1 MSPLES
7 MMRPLVRLLNR
18 NIQDSIEARS
28 LCDKLDG
35 QLVAIGVRDTGLT
48 VYFFMQDGEIDLR
61 TDADRDPDAAV
72 TGSLI
77 GLARM
82 ATGGGEDM
90 IRSGSIEL
98 SGDALTAQ
106 AFQKLL
112 ERAKPDIEEEL
123 SGVIGDS
130 AAFRAGELAR
140 GFGRWSKSA
149 RETMG
154 QNIREYLQEESREV
168 PSRAEVDAFG
178 DDVNTLRD
186 DVERLAA
193 KVARLKDRAQ

>member
-7 MMRPLVRLLNR
+7 MMRPLARLLNR
-18 NIQDSIEARS
+18 NIQDSIEARA

-35 QLVAIGVRDTGLT
+35 QVVAVGVRDTGLT
-48 VYFFMQDGEIDLR
+48 IYFVIENSEIDLR
-61 TDADRDPDAAV
+61 MSTERDPDAAV

-77 GLARM
+77 GLASM
-82 ATGGGEDM
+82 AAGGGEDM

-98 SGDALTAQ
+98 TGDALTAQ

-130 AAFRAGELAR
+130 AAYRAGELAR
-140 GFGRWSKSA
+140 GLSRWSKSA

-154 QNIREYLQEESREV
+154 QNVREYLQEEAREL
-168 PSRAEVDAFG
+168 PSRSEVESFSN
-178 DDVNTLRD
+178 DVNTLRD

-193 KVARLKDRAQ
+193 KVQRLKDQGR

>member
-7 MMRPLVRLLNR
+7 MMRPLARLLNR
-18 NIQDSIEARS
+18 NIQDSIEARA

-35 QLVAIGVRDTGLT
+35 QVVAVGVRDTGLT
-48 VYFFMQDGEIDLR
+48 IYFVIENGEIDLR
-61 TDADRDPDAAV
+61 MSTERDPDAAV

-77 GLARM
+77 GLASM
-82 ATGGGEDM
+82 AAGGGEDM

-98 SGDALTAQ
+98 TGDALTAQ

-130 AAFRAGELAR
+130 AAYRAGELAR
-140 GFGRWSKSA
+140 ALSRWSKSA

-154 QNIREYLQEESREV
+154 QNVREYLQEEAREL
-168 PSRAEVDAFG
+168 PSRSEVESFSN
-178 DDVNTLRD
+178 DVNTLRD

-193 KVARLKDRAQ
+193 KVQRLKDQGR

>member
-18 NIQDSIEARS
+18 NVQDSIEARA

-35 QLVAIGVRDTGLT
+35 QVVAIGVRDTSLI
-48 VYFFMQDGEIDLR
+48 VYFVMKDGEIDLR
-61 TDADRDPDAAV
+61 TDTELDPDAAV

-77 GLARM
+77 GLAQM

-112 ERAKPDIEEEL
+112 ERAKPDFEEEL
-123 SGVIGDS
+123 SGIVGDS
-130 AAFRAGELAR
+130 AAYRAGELAR
-140 GFGRWSKSA
+140 GLSRWGKSA

-168 PSRAEVDAFG
+168 PSRAEVEAFG
-178 DDVNTLRD
+178 ADVNALRD

-193 KVARLKDRAQ
+193 KVARLKDQAQ

>member
-7 MMRPLVRLLNR
+7 IMQPLARVLNR
-18 NIQDSIEARS
+18 NISDSIEGRQ
-28 LCDKLDG
+28 LCEKLDG
-35 QLVAIGVRDTGLT
+35 QIVAIGVRDTSLA
-48 VYFFMQDGEIDLR
+48 VYFVIADGGIELR
-61 TDADRDPDAAV
+61 TDALREPDAAV
-72 TGSLI
+72 TGSII

-90 IRSGSIEL
+90 IREGSVEL

-112 ERAKPDIEEEL
+112 EHAKPDIEEEL
-123 SGVIGDS
+123 SGVIGDA
-130 AAFRAGELAR
+130 AAFRAGELVR
-140 GFGRWSKSA
+140 SFSRWGESV
-149 RETMG
+149 RDTMG
-154 QNIREYLQEESREV
+154 QNIKEYLQEEAREV

-178 DDVNTLRD
+178 KDVNTLRD

-193 KVARLKDRAQ
+193 RVRRLKEQG

>member
-7 MMRPLVRLLNR
+7 IMQPLARVLNR
-18 NIQDSIEARS
+18 NISDSIEGRQ
-28 LCDKLDG
+28 LCEKLDG
-35 QLVAIGVRDTGLT
+35 QVIAIGVRDTSLA
-48 VYFFMQDGEIDLR
+48 VYFVIADGRIELR
-61 TDADRDPDAAV
+61 TDTGQEPDAAV
-72 TGSLI
+72 TGSII

-90 IRSGSIEL
+90 IREGSVEL

-112 ERAKPDIEEEL
+112 QRAKPDIEEEL
-123 SGVIGDS
+123 SGVIGDA
-130 AAFRAGELAR
+130 AAFRAGELLR
-140 GFGRWSKSA
+140 GLSRWGESV

-154 QNIREYLQEESREV
+154 QNIKEYLQEEAREV

-178 DDVNTLRD
+178 KDVNTLRD

-193 KVARLKDRAQ
+193 RVRRLKEQS

>member
-7 MMRPLVRLLNR
+7 MMRPLARLLNR
-18 NIQDSIEARS
+18 NIRDSIEARA

-35 QLVAIGVRDTGLT
+35 QVVAIGVRDTALT
-48 VYFFMQDGEIDLR
+48 VYFVMEKGEIDLR
-61 TDADRDPDAAV
+61 TEVERDPDAAV

-77 GLARM
+77 GLTSM
-82 ATGGGEDM
+82 AAGGGEDM

-123 SGVIGDS
+123 SGVIGDT
-130 AAFRAGELAR
+130 AAYRAGELAR
-140 GFGRWSKSA
+140 GLGRWSKAA

-154 QNIREYLQEESREV
+154 QNIREYLQEESREL
-168 PSRAEVDAFG
+168 PSRSEVEAFG
-178 DDVNTLRD
+178 GDVNTLRD

-193 KVARLKDRAQ
+193 RVQRLKDRDR

>member
-7 MMRPLVRLLNR
+7 MMRPLARLLNR
-18 NIQDSIEARS
+18 NIRDSIEARA

-35 QLVAIGVRDTGLT
+35 QVVAIGVRDTALT
-48 VYFFMQDGEIDLR
+48 VYFVIGDGEIDIR
-61 TDADRDPDAAV
+61 TDTERDPDAAV
-72 TGSLI
+72 TGSII
-77 GLARM
+77 GLGQM
-82 ATGGGEDM
+82 AAGGGEDM

-123 SGVIGDS
+123 SGVIGDT
-130 AAFRAGELAR
+130 AAYRAGELAR
-140 GFGRWSKSA
+140 GLSRWGKSA

-154 QNIREYLQEESREV
+154 ENIREYLQEEAREV
-168 PSRAEVDAFG
+168 PSRSEVEAFG
-178 DDVNTLRD
+178 NDVSTLRD

-193 KVARLKDRAQ
+193 RVQRLKGQDR

>member
-7 MMRPLVRLLNR
+7 MMQPLARVLNR
-18 NIQDSIEARS
+18 NIADSIEGRA
-28 LCDKLDG
+28 LCEKLDG
-35 QLVAIGVRDTGLT
+35 QVVAIGIRDTALS
-48 VYFFMQDGEIDLR
+48 VYFVIADGKIELTTGSER
-61 TDADRDPDAAV
+61 EPDAAV
-72 TGSLI
+72 TGSII

-90 IRSGSIEL
+90 IRDGAIEL

-112 ERAKPDIEEEL
+112 ERAKPDVEEEL
-123 SGVIGDS
+123 SSVIGDA

-140 GFGRWSKSA
+140 GLGRWGRSA

-154 QNIREYLQEESREV
+154 QNVKEYLQEEAREV
-168 PSRAEVDAFG
+168 PSRAEVDAFS

-193 KVARLKDRAQ
+193 RVRRLQEQNR